1 MQCALDNI
9 AYKTLSQGNYFLYRI
24 CFILSAKDQ
33 PRMIGSGSPSS
44 KNQAKAIHYNAM
56 AGDKIFFASIIR
68 KASTLT
74 DSCVT

>member
-9 AYKTLSQGNYFLYRI
+9 DYKTLSQVNYFLYRI

-44 KNQAKAIHYNAM
+44 KNQTKVIYYSVM
-56 AGDKIFFASIIR
+56 AGGKIFFASIIR
-68 KASTLT
+68 KASTLS